1 MEVGEKLVPEGSG
14 GLPQAGQHR
23 GYVAVDDAGEF
34 TLYPTS
40 AALLNDFE
48 YVGQAICIVGRDGS
62 GFRLLQDADRQLSL
76 TTALGPVD
84 FSWLRQAWLKAQR
97 HNPGEYPL
105 RRFYPAG
112 RETLLA
118 CMFETLY
125 LEHAM
130 EPVQWNCVLDG
141 QETHPVSLQD
151 IDGRLTSKSLVER
164 ARVQDPFGH
173 LYRPVRVPARGARGH
188 NRHGKVTIFV
198 EIPAAAD
205 AGRLSGQTTAT
216 AASAMTLA
224 YSGLP
229 TVTGMPAPGVAGS

>member
-1 MEVGEKLVPEGSG
+1 MDVGEKLVPQGSG
-14 GLPQAGQHR
+14 NTLQAGQHG

-34 TLYPTS
+34 RLYPTP

-48 YVGQAICIVGRDGS
+48 YVGQASCIVGRDGS
-62 GFRLLQDADRQLSL
+62 GFRLMLEANRALGL
-76 TTALGPVD
+76 ATALGPVD

-97 HNPGEYPL
+97 HNPSEYPL

-130 EPVQWNCVLDG
+130 EPVRWNCVLNG
-141 QETHPVSLQD
+141 EETHPVSLQD

-198 EIPAAAD
+198 EIPAAAEV
-205 AGRLSGQTTAT
+205 GRRGSL
-216 AASAMTLA
+216 AADT
-224 YSGLP
+224 
-229 TVTGMPAPGVAGS
+229 PAR